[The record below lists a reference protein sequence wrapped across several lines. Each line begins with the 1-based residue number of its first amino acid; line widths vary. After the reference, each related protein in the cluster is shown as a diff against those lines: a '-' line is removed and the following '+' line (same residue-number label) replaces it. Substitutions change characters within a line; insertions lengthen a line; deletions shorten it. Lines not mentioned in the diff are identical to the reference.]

1 MVKRASIKGKG
12 KALLFEEA
20 AKSIKEEFKEE
31 RVLEEEKIEVKK
43 DIKAI
48 NKIKEKKKV
57 GEKEKDIE
65 EKIKTLEEPEVE
77 TIKEITSEKHPLLT
91 KEPFYKVSV
100 CLSEKENE
108 YLDLLGKKAKLTGGN
123 KIPKNMIIR
132 GFVKAFMDVDLDV
145 KGLKKDDDKI
155 LFERVRGF
163 IKK

>member
-1 MVKRASIKGKG
+1 MVKRASIKGRG

-20 AKSIKEEFKEE
+20 SKSIKEEELK
-31 RVLEEEKIEVKK
+31 EEKIEVKK

-57 GEKEKDIE
+57 GEKEVVIK
-65 EKIKTLEEPEVE
+65 EKIETLEEPGVE
-77 TIKEITSEKHPLLT
+77 TIKEITFEEHPLLT

-132 GFVKAFMDVDLDV
+132 GFVKAFMDVDLDTE
-145 KGLKKDDDKI
+145 GLKKDDDKI
-155 LFERVRGF
+155 LFERVKGF

>member
-20 AKSIKEEFKEE
+20 AKSIKDELKEE
-31 RVLEEEKIEVKK
+31 PVLEEEKIEVKK

-48 NKIKEKKKV
+48 NKIKEKKKA
-57 GEKEKDIE
+57 GEREEDIE
-65 EKIKTLEEPEVE
+65 EKIETIKESKVE
-77 TIKEITSEKHPLLT
+77 TIKEITLEEHPLLT

-108 YLDLLGKKAKLTGGN
+108 FLDLLGKKAKLTGGN

-132 GFVKAFMDVDLDV
+132 GFVKAFMDVKLDV
-145 KGLKKDDDKI
+145 DGLKKDDDKI
-155 LFERVRGF
+155 LFDRVRGF